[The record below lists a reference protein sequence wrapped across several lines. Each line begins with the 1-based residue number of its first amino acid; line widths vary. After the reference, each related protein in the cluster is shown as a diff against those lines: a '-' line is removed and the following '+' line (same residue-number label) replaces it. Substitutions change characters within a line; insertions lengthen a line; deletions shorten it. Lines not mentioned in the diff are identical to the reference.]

1 MDFFVG
7 IAILIIVFIKGM
19 NIERTLKNI
28 ERQNK
33 EIINLLRAKK

>member
-7 IAILIIVFIKGM
+7 IAILIIVFITGM
-19 NIERTLKNI
+19 NIERILKNI

>member
-1 MDFFVG
+1 MAFFVG
-7 IAILIIVFIKGM
+7 IAILIIVFITGM